1 MSPVLLAVAALSGA
15 AAAAMA
21 AADGALV
28 ALDRDAPPAA
38 ETPVGALYARRDHV
52 RRALSFARI
61 LAHLITGVALGLAL
75 GLGGPP
81 SPGDA
86 LVVLMLALLVTLAA
100 ETAPR
105 AWGDRGGA
113 GTLSRLR
120 PIVAASEV
128 VLSPITRV
136 AERLDAWLLAVLPA
150 LQADDEDRETS
161 AEHFRQVIAAEAE
174 VTRAEERILQGV
186 FTLGDTEVHE
196 VMVPRVDIVGLDRD
210 TRWSEVVDRVRSS
223 EHSRFPVYEETI
235 DEVVGVLHAKDLL
248 PFILADEPPA
258 AGWTSLMR
266 TASFIPRTKLIGEQL
281 RDFRAEGS
289 HLAVV
294 VDEYGGTAGL
304 VTIEDVLEELVGEI
318 RDEHDVEEP
327 EVEMR
332 DGRRYW
338 VAGRVTLEELSELL
352 EHDFEMEDVTT
363 VGGLVYAH
371 LGRVP
376 RAGESFTLGGFRVVV
391 ERVRRRTVERVYFE
405 RLGQLAEES
414 A

>member
-1 MSPVLLAVAALSGA
+1 VTAAERLLAPVTRVSERLDSWL
-15 AAAAMA
+15 
-21 AADGALV
+21 LV
-28 ALDRDAPPAA
+28 AL
-38 ETPVGALYARRDHV
+38 
-52 RRALSFARI
+52 
-61 LAHLITGVALGLAL
+61 
-75 GLGGPP
+75 
-81 SPGDA
+81 
-86 LVVLMLALLVTLAA
+86 
-100 ETAPR
+100 
-105 AWGDRGGA
+105 
-113 GTLSRLR
+113 
-120 PIVAASEV
+120 
-128 VLSPITRV
+128 
-136 AERLDAWLLAVLPA
+136 PA
-150 LQADDEDRETS
+150 LEADEEDRETS

-174 VTRAEERILQGV
+174 VTRAEEAILQGV

-196 VMVPRVDIVGLDRD
+196 VMVPRVDIVGVDRD

-223 EHSRFPVYEETI
+223 EHSRFPVYDETI

-248 PFILADEPPA
+248 PFLLADEPPV
-258 AGWTSLMR
+258 AGWPSLIR
-266 TASFIPRTKLIGEQL
+266 ATSFIPRTKLIGEQL

-289 HLAVV
+289 HLAIV

-376 RAGESFTLGGFRVVV
+376 RAGETFTLGGFRVVV

-405 RLGQLAEES
+405 RLAQPAEET